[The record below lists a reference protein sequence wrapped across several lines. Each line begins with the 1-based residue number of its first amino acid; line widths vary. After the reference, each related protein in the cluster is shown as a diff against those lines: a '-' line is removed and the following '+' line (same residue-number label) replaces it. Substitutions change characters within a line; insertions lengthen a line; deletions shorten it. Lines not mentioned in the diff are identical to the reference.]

1 MNNLKGIINVSGN
14 SITKYE
20 LLKNIAK
27 VYKKS
32 INIIP
37 DESVVIDRSLDGSKF
52 TKLSG
57 YRPKSWDKLID
68 SMYQFNMINK

>member
-14 SITKYE
+14 SINKYE

-32 INIIP
+32 INISP

-52 TKLSG
+52 TKLTG
-57 YRPKSWDKLID
+57 YRSKSWDELIH
-68 SMYQFNMINK
+68 SMYQFNMQNK